1 MSDKPK
7 NLSDIDNFWDLN
19 SLLPKKRPVAPP
31 HRAVNTDTVEL
42 ELTRSDAA
50 ADTGAAIP
58 PRTETSASPASPDLR
73 IPSTRN
79 EARRLNELS
88 MRTRAEA
95 NRSQPLAPYLVYE
108 PQSRLIKRVAVSK
121 WQTRY
126 NFYEKFRED
135 ARRLWDRAASECEP
149 VSFFSYIPQYNQLK
163 YAQLKWY
170 LKWRDNVRRGI
181 YLRTDFS
188 YILLYIFEIIN
199 CPDLIAPE
207 KGIGLLCDI
216 WLNYRSEH
224 RRIDSYLCD
233 WVCDYCLINQ
243 LPCPTERLEPILG
256 DIVATAEFKEF
267 YMDTGIS
274 KDGSNLSSAA
284 GILTYS
290 STYDWRNSRYVT
302 KENTPL
308 FATHIRAAFDKAYRE
323 VLAEKFDEIEAK
335 ELHLE
340 RDAYNGALCV
350 YDMKRSLGID
360 CISYARS
367 PKFRFVVTDII
378 KYSENRIRMALGIK
392 ARLKVEELSDTL
404 RACID
409 EYFDEKL
416 PIPGKQRAK
425 ATKEE
430 FRDPDYDKLYEPVT
444 SDFSLDNALAIEKDS
459 WSTTEIL
466 TAALSDDEPAP
477 QPVPAPAPAEP
488 PAPQPK
494 PAPAF
499 TIPAQ
504 EPVLADGGEFADL
517 AAALDETAHTALRSL
532 ADGDSAGIAK
542 AAASA
547 GMLADALA
555 DKINETAF
563 DLIGDSIVES
573 DGTGYKIISDY
584 EGDLIPWL
592 K

>member
-19 SLLPKKRPVAPP
+19 SLLPKKRPVAPT

-42 ELTRSDAA
+42 ELGKSDAPS
-50 ADTGAAIP
+50 DSGAAIP
-58 PRTETSASPASPDLR
+58 PRPEASAPASPDMR
-73 IPSTRN
+73 IPSARN

-95 NRSQPLAPYLVYE
+95 NRSQPLAPYLTYE

-126 NFYEKFRED
+126 NFYEKFRDD
-135 ARRLWDRAASECEP
+135 ARRLWDRAATECEP
-149 VSFFSYIPQYNQLK
+149 VSFFSYIPQYNQLR

-170 LKWRDNVRRGI
+170 LKWRDNVRRGV

-199 CPDLIAPE
+199 CPDLIEPSRGLE
-207 KGIGLLCDI
+207 LLCDI
-216 WLNYRSEH
+216 WLNYRKEH

-233 WVCDYCLINQ
+233 WMCDFCLINQ
-243 LPCPTERLEPILG
+243 LPCPTARLEPILG
-256 DIVATAEFKEF
+256 DIVAAAEFKEF
-267 YMDTGIS
+267 YMDAGN
-274 KDGSNLSSAA
+274 NLSSAA
-284 GILTYS
+284 SILTYS
-290 STYDWRNSRYVT
+290 STYDWRSSRYVT
-302 KENTPL
+302 KENTQL
-308 FATHIRAAFDKAYRE
+308 FATHIRGAFDKAYSE
-323 VLAEKFDEIEAK
+323 VLARKFDEIEAK
-335 ELHLE
+335 EAHIE

-350 YDMKRSLGID
+350 YDMKRSLSID
-360 CISYARS
+360 YISYARS

-409 EYFDEKL
+409 QYFDEKL
-416 PIPGKQRAK
+416 PIPGKSRAK
-425 ATKEE
+425 AKQEDY
-430 FRDPDYDKLYEPVT
+430 RDPEYDKLYEPVT
-444 SDFSLDNALAIEKDS
+444 STFSLDNALAIEKNS
-459 WSTTEIL
+459 WNTTEIL
-466 TAALSDDEPAP
+466 TSALNDADEPIPAAEPIPEPAP
-477 QPVPAPAPAEP
+477 EP
-488 PAPQPK
+488 IPE

-499 TIPAQ
+499 TS
-504 EPVLADGGEFADL
+504 ADGGEFADL
-517 AAALDETAHTALRSL
+517 VAALDDTARDALRRL

-547 GMLADALA
+547 GILADALA

-563 DLIGDSIVES
+563 DLIGDSVVES